1 MRITTQ
7 SAIDISESLASYM
20 LASYIYHNKGQ
31 NVTFEKR
38 MGYVDTGKFSIAD
51 LYYPQRDMGIEVKS
65 LAHGSGALKG
75 VIQASMYKEQVD
87 NGAFCIQK
95 PRRSSLRET
104 LEGMCETHGVGLL
117 YIKGI
122 PSICSKDTIEKATGG
137 CTKPFEL
144 WKAGSYRDTR
154 LNIISNSHTEWI
166 EEYIV
171 TLDRVIDEYS
181 DEIFEFNIKP
191 DPSVPGLNELHSSSE
206 NQNKPHQPSVVE
218 FA

>member
-20 LASYIYHNKGQ
+20 LASYISHENDQ
-31 NVTFEKR
+31 DVSFEKR
-38 MGYVDTGKFSIAD
+38 MGYVDTGKFSRAD
-51 LYYPQRDMGIEVKS
+51 IYYSGKDMGIEVKS

-87 NGAFCIQK
+87 NGVFCIQK
-95 PRRSSLRET
+95 PRRKSLRDT
-104 LEGMCETHGVGLL
+104 LEGMCTSYGVGLV
-117 YIKGI
+117 YIQGI

-144 WKAGSYRDTR
+144 WKSGTYRNTR
-154 LNIISNSHTEWI
+154 LNIISNSQTEWI

-171 TLDRVIDEYS
+171 TLDRVIEEYS
-181 DEIFEFNIKP
+181 DDIFNFKIEP
-191 DPSVPGLNELHSSSE
+191 DPSTPGLNELHTEEQSST
-206 NQNKPHQPSVVE
+206 QHPSVLE
-218 FA
+218 YN